1 MGEPEMKAR
10 RCPACSKLAGQ
21 SVITDR
27 HADGKCAV
35 CSRRRAAEAHALRSA
50 LSIHGKAGRPRE
62 TAG

>member
-21 SVITDR
+21 SVITER

-35 CSRRRAAEAHALRSA
+35 CSRRRAAAANEVKKALAVRA
-50 LSIHGKAGRPRE
+50 VGRPR
-62 TAG
+62 GS